1 MKTLNR
7 KWYILMIICTII
19 ALFIMVYYNHV
30 SYKNS
35 LREST
40 ENLGISSLAHNK
52 EQLESYIVRR
62 MEVVRTTAASIE
74 YMMENN
80 ATSEEIEA
88 FLVYESDKY
97 AREIDE
103 NFTGMYGVFNGVYI
117 DGAGWVPDADYDPA
131 TRVWYQDAVAAKGE
145 MALVSPYL
153 DAQTGDIM
161 ISFSKMLSDGKSIIS
176 IDIKMD
182 FIQEMTEGISIYG
195 MGYGFVADGN
205 GMVVA
210 HHDSNEKGKQYLEG
224 DSKMHDLVSKAI
236 AGTDQCFEIN
246 IDGTLYIAFSD
257 AIMDSWNVIILVDE
271 SQLFQEANK
280 ILYRNIVVSIGIS
293 ILIILFFA
301 LAFAKTNQSMR
312 LEKESAEKVEDMN
325 RKIIR
330 ALVKT
335 IDAKDRYTNGHSL
348 RVAEYSKEIAKRMNK
363 TEKEQENIYYAGLL
377 HDVGKIR
384 IPAEVI
390 NKAGKLTDEEYEK
403 IKIHPVTSY
412 HILKDVFDD
421 TQVRNGAKF
430 HHERYDGKGYP
441 NGLKGENIPEIARI
455 IGVADAYDA
464 MASNR
469 SYRKYLPQDVI
480 REEIEK
486 GKGTQF
492 DPEIADIM
500 LKMMEEDKE
509 YKMKESKSLQ
519 KNILVVDDE
528 PMNIKMVDIIL
539 KDSPM
544 YEVFGANSGKEA
556 LEILEE
562 KEIDMILLDL
572 VMPEMDGFETISLI
586 REKYTMP
593 IVLMTGD
600 RTLDTLEKAAQYSV
614 DDYLTKPFLPLA
626 LKEIIHSTLN

>member
-117 DGAGWVPDADYDPA
+117 DGAGWVPDADYDPT
-131 TRVWYQDAVAAKGE
+131 TRVWYRDAVAANGE